1 MGTSRLPRKQ
11 DGSSRREA
19 FGQFVALSAFREDHA
34 DRPDDQ
40 EVAETIVERIVDF
53 IGLAV
58 QQVP

>member
-1 MGTSRLPRKQ
+1 LSK
-11 DGSSRREA
+11 A

-40 EVAETIVERIVDF
+40 EVAEPIVERVVDF